1 MATDPSKTDRIAA
14 WLTPQ
19 TVQEVM
25 KFLGLASY
33 YRRFIHKFA
42 EIARPLHRLTE
53 KGRPFK
59 WTTECDTA
67 FAELKLRLCSTPVF
81 TYPDFSLPFIL
92 DTDASQHG
100 IGAVLSQIQCGEEKV
115 IAFASR
121 TLTKAERRYSV
132 TRKELLA
139 VVTYIHHFQ
148 QFLLGRQFTL
158 RTDHG
163 NLQWIQT
170 LKEPEGQL
178 ARWLERLQEYNFEIV
193 HQRGCQHQNADAL
206 S

>member
-1 MATDPSKTDRIAA
+1 MYLGHIVSPNGVATDPSKTDRIAA
-14 WLTPQ
+14 WPTPQ

-33 YRRFIHKFA
+33 YRRFIRKFA

-67 FAELKLRLCSTPVF
+67 FAELKLRLCSTPVL

-100 IGAVLSQIQCGEEKV
+100 WCS
-115 IAFASR
+115 AFSN
-121 TLTKAERRYSV
+121 TVWRR
-132 TRKELLA
+132 E
-139 VVTYIHHFQ
+139 
-148 QFLLGRQFTL
+148 
-158 RTDHG
+158 G
-163 NLQWIQT
+163 N
-170 LKEPEGQL
+170 
-178 ARWLERLQEYNFEIV
+178 RF
-193 HQRGCQHQNADAL
+193 C
-206 S
+206 

>member
-1 MATDPSKTDRIAA
+1 MEWLLTQARQRIAV
-14 WLTPQ
+14 WPTPQ
-19 TVQEVM
+19 NVQEVM

-33 YRRFIHKFA
+33 HRRFIHKFA
-42 EIARPLHRLTE
+42 EIARPLHQLTE
-53 KGRPFK
+53 WGRPFK

-67 FAELKLRLCSTPVF
+67 FAELKLRLCTSPVLVF
-81 TYPDFSLPFIL
+81 PDFTKPFIL
-92 DTDASQHG
+92 DTDASQCG
-100 IGAVLSQIQCGEEKV
+100 IGAVLSQVQCGEEKV

-139 VVTYIHHFQ
+139 VITYIHHFR

-163 NLQWIQT
+163 SFQWIQN

-178 ARWLERLQEYNFEIV
+178 ARWLERLQEYNFEIK
-193 HQRGCQHQNADAL
+193 HWKGCQH
-206 S
+206 

>member
-1 MATDPSKTDRIAA
+1 MANTKKCTRSHEI
-14 WLTPQ
+14 
-19 TVQEVM
+19 
-25 KFLGLASY
+25 
-33 YRRFIHKFA
+33 YRRFIRKFA

-59 WTTECDTA
+59 WTMECDTA
-67 FAELKLRLCSTPVF
+67 FAELKLRLCSTPVL

-115 IAFASR
+115 IAFASK

-139 VVTYIHHFQ
+139 VAYTIS
-148 QFLLGRQFTL
+148 
-158 RTDHG
+158 G
-163 NLQWIQT
+163 NS
-170 LKEPEGQL
+170 
-178 ARWLERLQEYNFEIV
+178 
-193 HQRGCQHQNADAL
+193 C
-206 S
+206 